1 MWDKKAEISIHV
13 TMEILNFAHE
23 KKVKSE
29 K

>member
-1 MWDKKAEISIHV
+1 MWDKKARISINV
-13 TMEILNFAHE
+13 TTEILNFAHE

>member
-1 MWDKKAEISIHV
+1 MWDKKVRISINV
-13 TMEILNFAHE
+13 TTEILNFAHE